1 MPSKSVMS
9 EAHLIADRLASAS
22 EVFPLTRPDAFP
34 SRVDV
39 TSEGDALNVTVSE
52 RDGSIREYHAVVQL
66 IGSTSA
72 VADPP

>member
-1 MPSKSVMS
+1 MTAEASV
-9 EAHLIADRLASAS
+9 IAARLASAS

-39 TSEGDALNVTVSE
+39 TAEGDALNVTVSE
-52 RDGSIREYHAVVQL
+52 RDGAIREYHARLVLV
-66 IGSTSA
+66 GSASA